1 MTTSIF
7 VNIPTTDLDRS
18 KAFYEALGCAINP
31 EMSDENGV
39 CVVWDDN
46 IFFMMITREFFATFT
61 EKPIVDPKVSLQ
73 TSASFAL
80 DSREEVDAAIAKGLA
95 AGGTEPQPAQDY
107 GFMYSR
113 DLDDPDGNNLSFLFM
128 EPAAAEMGPEAYMAQ
143 QSAGAE
149 APTA

>member
-1 MTTSIF
+1 MTNVFISLP
-7 VNIPTTDLDRS
+7 VSDLERT
-18 KAFYEALGCAINP
+18 KAFYTALGCAINP

-46 IFFMMITREFFATFT
+46 VYFMMITREFFATFT

-113 DLDDPDGNNLSFLFM
+113 DLDDPDGNSLGFLYM
-128 EPAAAEMGPEAYMAQ
+128 VPAGEQGAGSPVAAASDAT
-143 QSAGAE
+143 S
-149 APTA
+149 

>member
-1 MTTSIF
+1 MATVFISLP
-7 VNIPTTDLDRS
+7 VTDLERT
-18 KAFYEALGCAINP
+18 KAFYTALGCTINP

-46 IFFMMITREFFATFT
+46 IFFMMVTREFFATFT
-61 EKPIVDPKVSLQ
+61 EKPIVDPTVSLQ

-80 DSREEVDAAIAKGLA
+80 DSREEVDAIIARGLA

-113 DLDDPDGNNLSFLFM
+113 DLDDPDGNSLGFLHM
-128 EPAAAEMGPEAYMAQ
+128 VQG
-143 QSAGAE
+143 GAE
-149 APTA
+149 QDAVAPETTA

>member
-1 MTTSIF
+1 MASVFISLP
-7 VNIPTTDLDRS
+7 VTDLERT
-18 KAFYEALGCAINP
+18 KAFYTALGCTINP

-61 EKPIVDPKVSLQ
+61 EKPIVDPRISLQ

-80 DSREEVDAAIAKGLA
+80 DSREEVDAALARGLA

-113 DLDDPDGNNLSFLFM
+113 DLDDPDGNSLGFL
-128 EPAAAEMGPEAYMAQ
+128 YMVPG
-143 QSAGAE
+143 GAE
-149 APTA
+149 QEADASAATA

>member
-1 MTTSIF
+1 MASVFISLP
-7 VNIPTTDLDRS
+7 VSDLERT
-18 KAFYEALGCAINP
+18 KAFYTALGCTINP

-46 IFFMMITREFFATFT
+46 IYFMMITREFFATFT
-61 EKPIVDPKVSLQ
+61 EKPIVDPRITLQ

-113 DLDDPDGNNLSFLFM
+113 DLDDPDGNSLGFLYM
-128 EPAAAEMGPEAYMAQ
+128 VPGGAAQEADA
-143 QSAGAE
+143 SAA
-149 APTA
+149 TA